1 MDAALSAGAVCN
13 RQVAVTF
20 RHVSVGDAVRQ
31 MRHEH
36 VGSLVVV
43 VEDGAGYLPVG
54 LLTDRDI
61 VVGIVARDV
70 DPGSLRVGDV
80 ISDALYT
87 VRDQD
92 SVLEALTTM
101 RRHGVRRIPVTS
113 DEGVL
118 VGILT
123 LDDVLRVI
131 SQELGQMVQAVEH
144 GRDREA
150 SLRP

>member
-1 MDAALSAGAVCN
+1 MTAGAVCN
-13 RQVAVTF
+13 RHVAVTF
-20 RHVSVGDAVRQ
+20 RHVSVGDAARQ
-31 MRHEH
+31 MRHDH

-54 LLTDRDI
+54 MLTDRDI
-61 VVGIVARDV
+61 VVGIVAKDV
-70 DPGSLRVGDV
+70 DAASLRVGDV
-80 ISDALYT
+80 ISNALHT
-87 VRDQD
+87 ARDED
-92 SVLEALTTM
+92 SVLDALATM
-101 RRHGVRRIPVTS
+101 RRHGVRRIPVTN

-131 SQELGQMVQAVEH
+131 AQELGQMVQAVEH